1 MDGAISVVIPA
12 YNRAGLIGDTLRSLF
27 NQTLPGTE
35 IIVVDDGSTD
45 STAEAAESEFAVFS
59 RQYQLT
65 CGPSRSARLSGKG
78 KLPEFR
84 VIRQKNAGPGAARN
98 RGLAESKGEFIHF
111 FDSDDIAAPNKHEVQ
126 VRALQESGAD
136 IAYGPWV
143 KGRIVAD
150 EPQHGAWSEEQGARS
165 EELGAGSEEHGA
177 GGKERGAW
185 SREQGSEAK
194 KKRYSFEP
202 EGHVLQQKG
211 LPQGDLIKELLT
223 RWSVVPHACM
233 FRRSIVEKIGGFPD
247 DMFVAEDQLVFLRC
261 LLAGARVVHT
271 PQTLAFYRLGDASKL
286 TESAEGH
293 RRRITDWAVFLERSR
308 KECASR
314 GIVPEKWF
322 DFRMR
327 LRSAQRERA
336 ALLGLNNISPAAVG
350 DCVFG
355 AVARIRKWWGGLM
368 VRLTGNRQNSSFRC
382 GRLSPA
388 QVALF
393 PTS

>member
-1 MDGAISVVIPA
+1 M
-12 YNRAGLIGDTLRSLF
+12 
-27 NQTLPGTE
+27 
-35 IIVVDDGSTD
+35 
-45 STAEAAESEFAVFS
+45 
-59 RQYQLT
+59 
-65 CGPSRSARLSGKG
+65 
-78 KLPEFR
+78 
-84 VIRQKNAGPGAARN
+84 
-98 RGLAESKGEFIHF
+98 
-111 FDSDDIAAPNKHEVQ
+111 
-126 VRALQESGAD
+126 
-136 IAYGPWV
+136 
-143 KGRIVAD
+143 
-150 EPQHGAWSEEQGARS
+150 EQGAQS
-165 EELGAGSEEHGA
+165 GEHP
-177 GGKERGAW
+177 E
-185 SREQGSEAK
+185 
-194 KKRYSFEP
+194 KRFSFEP
-202 EGHVLQQKG
+202 DGHVLQQRG
-211 LPQGDLIKELLT
+211 LPKGDLIKELLT
-223 RWSVVPHACM
+223 RWSIVPQACM
-233 FRRSIVEKIGGFPD
+233 FRRSIIEKSGGFPD
-247 DMFVAEDQLVFLRC
+247 YMFVAEDQLVFLRC
-261 LLAGARVVHT
+261 LLAGARVIHT
-271 PQTLAFYRLGDASKL
+271 PQTLTFYRLGDVGKL

>member
-1 MDGAISVVIPA
+1 MINGAISVIIPA
-12 YNRAGLIGDTLRSLF
+12 YNRAGLIGETLRSLL
-27 NQTLPGTE
+27 NQTLPAAE

-45 STAEAAESEFAVFS
+45 GTAEAVLEMLKLGNTEK
-59 RQYQLT
+59 LKI
-65 CGPSRSARLSGKG
+65 SGG
-78 KLPEFR
+78 KPWPEFK
-84 VIRQKNAGPGAARN
+84 VIRQENAGPGAARN
-98 RGLAESKGEFIHF
+98 RGFAESRGEFIHF

-143 KGRIVAD
+143 KGRIAVVEKLQSEKAD
-150 EPQHGAWSEEQGARS
+150 TLKPAT
-165 EELGAGSEEHGA
+165 
-177 GGKERGAW
+177 
-185 SREQGSEAK
+185 SRPSPVTWH
-194 KKRYSFEP
+194 FVP

-223 RWSVVPHACM
+223 RWSIVPQACM
-233 FRRSIVEKIGGFPD
+233 FRRSIVEKSGGFPD
-247 DMFVAEDQLVFLRC
+247 DMFIAEDQLMFLRC
-261 LLAGARVVHT
+261 LLGGARVVHT
-271 PQTLAFYRLGDASKL
+271 PQTLAFYRLGDAGKL

-336 ALLGLNNISPAAVG
+336 ALLGLNDSLPAAVG
-350 DCVFG
+350 ESVFG
-355 AVARIRKWWGGLM
+355 AVVRLRKWWGGLM

-382 GRLSPA
+382 GRLTPA

-393 PTS
+393 PTL

>member
-1 MDGAISVVIPA
+1 MTRSGISVIVPA
-12 YNRAGLIGDTLRSLF
+12 YNRASLIGQTLSSLL
-27 NQTLPGTE
+27 NQTLPADE

-45 STAEAAESEFAVFS
+45 STAEAAEAEFTAFS
-59 RQYQLT
+59 RQF
-65 CGPSRSARLSGKG
+65 SAEGT
-78 KLPEFR
+78 LPDLK
-84 VIRQKNAGPGAARN
+84 VIRQENAGPGAARN
-98 RGLAESKGEFIHF
+98 RGFAESKGEFIHF
-111 FDSDDIAAPNKHEVQ
+111 FDSDDIAAPNKHQVQ

-143 KGRIVAD
+143 KGHIR
-150 EPQHGAWSEEQGARS
+150 
-165 EELGAGSEEHGA
+165 EHGA
-177 GGKERGAW
+177 GSMERGA
-185 SREQGSEAK
+185 SMNGGEHGPDR
-194 KKRYSFEP
+194 KRYSFEP

-211 LPQGDLIKELLT
+211 LPQGGMIKELLT
-223 RWSVVPHACM
+223 RWSIVPQACM
-233 FRRSIVEKIGGFPD
+233 FRRSIIEKSGGFPD

-271 PQTLAFYRLGDASKL
+271 PQTLAFYRLGDAGKL

-293 RRRITDWAVFLERSR
+293 RRRITDWAVFLERSC

-336 ALLGLNNISPAAVG
+336 ALLGLNDSLPAAVG
-350 DCVFG
+350 ESVFG
-355 AVARIRKWWGGLM
+355 AVARLRKWWGGLM

-382 GRLSPA
+382 GRLTPA

-393 PTS
+393 PSL

>member
-1 MDGAISVVIPA
+1 MTHSGISVIIPA
-12 YNRAGLIGDTLRSLF
+12 YNRAALIGQTLRSLL
-27 NQTLPGTE
+27 NQTLPADE

-45 STAEAAESEFAVFS
+45 GTAEAVLEMLKLGNTEKL
-59 RQYQLT
+59 RI
-65 CGPSRSARLSGKG
+65 SGG
-78 KLPEFR
+78 KPWPEFK
-84 VIRQKNAGPGAARN
+84 VVRQENAGPGAARN
-98 RGLAESKGEFIHF
+98 RGFAESTGEFIHF

-143 KGRIVAD
+143 KGRIAVVEKLQSEKAD
-150 EPQHGAWSEEQGARS
+150 TLKPATSHPSPVTW
-165 EELGAGSEEHGA
+165 H
-177 GGKERGAW
+177 
-185 SREQGSEAK
+185 
-194 KKRYSFEP
+194 FVP

-211 LPQGDLIKELLT
+211 LPEGNLVKELLT
-223 RWSVVPHACM
+223 RWSIIPQACM
-233 FRRSIVEKIGGFPD
+233 FRRSIVEKSGGFPD
-247 DMFVAEDQLVFLRC
+247 DMFIAEDQLMFLRC
-261 LLAGARVVHT
+261 LLGGARVVHT
-271 PQTLAFYRLGDASKL
+271 PQTLAFYRLGDAGKL

-336 ALLGLNNISPAAVG
+336 ALLGLNDSLPAAVG
-350 DCVFG
+350 ESVFG
-355 AVARIRKWWGGLM
+355 AVVRLRKWWGGLM

-382 GRLSPA
+382 GRLTPA

-393 PTS
+393 PTL

>member
-1 MDGAISVVIPA
+1 
-12 YNRAGLIGDTLRSLF
+12 LIGQTLDSLLR
-27 NQTLPGTE
+27 QTLPADE

-45 STAEAAESEFAVFS
+45 STFQAAEAEFSVFS
-59 RQYQLT
+59 RQF
-65 CGPSRSARLSGKG
+65 SAKG
-78 KLPEFR
+78 RLPEFK
-84 VIRQKNAGPGAARN
+84 VIRQENAGPAAARN
-98 RGLAESKGEFIHF
+98 RGFAESKGEFIHF

-126 VRALQESGAD
+126 VRALQETGAD

-143 KGRIVAD
+143 KGHMR
-150 EPQHGAWSEEQGARS
+150 EHGTWSMEQGAQS
-165 EELGAGSEEHGA
+165 
-177 GGKERGAW
+177 GGHAE
-185 SREQGSEAK
+185 
-194 KKRYSFEP
+194 KRYSFEP
-202 EGHVLQQKG
+202 DGHVLQQRG

-223 RWSVVPHACM
+223 RWSIVPQTCM
-233 FRRSIVEKIGGFPD
+233 FRRSIIDKSGGFPD

-271 PQTLAFYRLGDASKL
+271 PQTLTFYRLGDVGKL
-286 TESAEGH
+286 TESVEGH

-336 ALLGLNNISPAAVG
+336 ALLGLNDSSPAAVS

-355 AVARIRKWWGGLM
+355 AVACIRKWWGGLM

-382 GRLSPA
+382 GQLTLA

>member
-1 MDGAISVVIPA
+1 MTHSGISVIIPA
-12 YNRAGLIGDTLRSLF
+12 YNRAALIGQTLRSLL
-27 NQTLPGTE
+27 NQTLPADE

-45 STAEAAESEFAVFS
+45 STVEAAEAEFSAFS
-59 RQYQLT
+59 RQF
-65 CGPSRSARLSGKG
+65 SAKD
-78 KLPEFR
+78 KLPEFK
-84 VIRQKNAGPGAARN
+84 VIRQENAGPGAARN
-98 RGLAESKGEFIHF
+98 RGFAESKGEFIHF

-126 VRALQESGAD
+126 VGALQESGAD

-143 KGRIVAD
+143 KGYMR
-150 EPQHGAWSEEQGARS
+150 EHGAWSMEQGAQS
-165 EELGAGSEEHGA
+165 G
-177 GGKERGAW
+177 ERA
-185 SREQGSEAK
+185 E
-194 KKRYSFEP
+194 KRYSFEP
-202 EGHVLQQKG
+202 VGHVLQQKG

-223 RWSVVPHACM
+223 RWSIVPQACM
-233 FRRSIVEKIGGFPD
+233 FRRSIIEESSGFPD

-261 LLAGARVVHT
+261 LLAGAQVVHT
-271 PQTLAFYRLGDASKL
+271 PQTLTFYRLGDASKL

-336 ALLGLNNISPAAVG
+336 ALLGLNDSSPAAVG

-355 AVARIRKWWGGLM
+355 AVARLRKWWGGLM
-368 VRLTGNRQNSSFRC
+368 VRLTGNRQNSSLRY
-382 GRLSPA
+382 GQMTDA
-388 QVALF
+388 QASLF